1 MPQGAFV
8 NRNFRSNE
16 FEYYIQDAWHL
27 LPNVTLTVGLRQ
39 SFLQAPYET
48 NGQQI
53 APTINMHDWFNTR
66 VENAAKGQTVQPDIP
81 YAPSGQ
87 ARGLKPY
94 WDMQKN
100 AIAPRIAV
108 AYSPTPLISIRA
120 GFGMNYDHFGQGI
133 VNTFDQQ
140 GSFGLGT
147 SISTPASTYSVD
159 SAPRFTGIHNV
170 PPNAG
175 ALPPVV
181 SYPYTPPTDLDSRFA
196 ITWGI
201 DDHLKTPYAETAD
214 FSVQTQLPKGFIM
227 ETAYIGRFGHHLLQ
241 QLDLAQPLDLVDPQS
256 GLSYFQA
263 ATLMS
268 KLVDMNGGDPD
279 ASVPSIPYFEN
290 LFPWWATSDASATQN
305 IYSQTWAF
313 NRGNET
319 TALAN
324 LDEYCVFYDAG
335 CGPNTSTR
343 FYQQQFSSLYSWSS
357 IGNSSYNALQF
368 TMRHAMSHGLQ
379 FDAGYT
385 FSKSLDY
392 GSDTE
397 RTGELNSGIGRSSN
411 SEILNAFN
419 PRLNRGISDFD
430 IRSLITVDWVYELP
444 FGPGQAHAA
453 HASKF
458 MNGLIA
464 GWQWSGLGRWSTGLP
479 FSIFQSAWTTDW
491 QIGSNMVQT
500 GYIKT
505 HKHIDST
512 GSPQVFEDPDA
523 INNGIAVGTPLRFPY
538 PGEAGQ
544 RNNFRG
550 DGFFGIDSALAKN
563 WNITERQAIR
573 FTWEVFNVTNSV
585 RFRHEPAECS
595 RRIDH
600 PSPEW
605 RSG

>member
-1 MPQGAFV
+1 
-8 NRNFRSNE
+8 
-16 FEYYIQDAWHL
+16 
-27 LPNVTLTVGLRQ
+27 
-39 SFLQAPYET
+39 
-48 NGQQI
+48 
-53 APTINMHDWFNTR
+53 
-66 VENAAKGQTVQPDIP
+66 
-81 YAPSGQ
+81 
-87 ARGLKPY
+87 
-94 WDMQKN
+94 
-100 AIAPRIAV
+100 
-108 AYSPTPLISIRA
+108 
-120 GFGMNYDHFGQGI
+120 
-133 VNTFDQQ
+133 
-140 GSFGLGT
+140 
-147 SISTPASTYSVD
+147 
-159 SAPRFTGIHNV
+159 
-170 PPNAG
+170 
-175 ALPPVV
+175 
-181 SYPYTPPTDLDSRFA
+181 
-196 ITWGI
+196 
-201 DDHLKTPYAETAD
+201 
-214 FSVQTQLPKGFIM
+214 M

-290 LFPWWATSDASATQN
+290 LFPWWAMNGQSATQN

-324 LDEYCVFYDAG
+324 LDEYCIFFDAG
-335 CGPNTSTR
+335 CGPNTTTR

-368 TMRHAMSHGLQ
+368 VMRHAMSHGFQ

-385 FSKSLDY
+385 FSKALDY

-397 RTGELNSGIGRSSN
+397 RTGELNGGIGRSSN

-419 PRLNRGISDFD
+419 PRLNRGTSDYD
-430 IRSLITVDWVYELP
+430 IRSLITVDWVYQLP

-453 HASKF
+453 HAGKF

-479 FSIFQSAWTTDW
+479 ISIVQSGWTTDW

-500 GYIKT
+500 GPIKT

-512 GSPQVFEDPDA
+512 GSPQVFEDPDG
-523 INNGIAVGTPLRFPY
+523 INNGVAVGTPLRFPY

-550 DGFFGIDSALAKN
+550 DGFFGIDTALAKN

-573 FTWEVFNVTNSV
+573 FTWEIFNATNSV
-585 RFRHEPAECS
+585 RFDTNPQSSAGGLGTQAQNGNLGKYAS
-595 RRIDH
+595 TLTNPRIQQF
-600 PSPEW
+600 SL
-605 RSG
+605 RYSF